1 MAFKLMIFISSC
13 LAAWLSV
20 ESYLPSHSE
29 HVVSLNLIGIEEQ
42 IREGKFTT
50 NLLTQKSTF
59 KHVTAALSL
68 SSGESYVNR
77 MFRLVKQSPSRS
89 SAQHNAQANNGDAHA
104 ASGNASEWLKLQ
116 KWLYSHARD
125 ILDESDEILHA
136 RF

>member
-20 ESYLPSHSE
+20 ESYLPSPTSANHTFSHS
-29 HVVSLNLIGIEEQ
+29 VEEQ

-77 MFRLVKQSPSRS
+77 MFRLVKQLPSRS